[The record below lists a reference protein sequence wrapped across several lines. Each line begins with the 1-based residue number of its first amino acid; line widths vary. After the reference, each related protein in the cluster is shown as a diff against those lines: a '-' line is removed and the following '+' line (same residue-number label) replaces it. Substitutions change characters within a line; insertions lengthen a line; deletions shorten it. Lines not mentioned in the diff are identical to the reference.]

1 MTASH
6 ALSQLSYGPK
16 NLLAWKSASD
26 VRAMIEENLS
36 GFKRCIRNPTVRE
49 GASIT
54 NPLKLP
60 TKNFLP
66 QKTDLQRSASED
78 H

>member
-1 MTASH
+1 
-6 ALSQLSYGPK
+6 
-16 NLLAWKSASD
+16 LAWKSASD

-36 GFKRCIRNPTVRE
+36 GFKRCIRNPTVRK

-54 NPLKLP
+54 SPP
-60 TKNFLP
+60 QAADQNFLP
-66 QKTDLQRSASED
+66 QKIDLQRSASED

>member
-16 NLLAWKSASD
+16 NILAWKSASD

-36 GFKRCIRNPTVRE
+36 GFKRCIRNLTVRE
-49 GASIT
+49 DASIIS
-54 NPLKLP
+54 PFRLP
-60 TKNFLP
+60 TKAFCH
-66 QKTDLQRSASED
+66 KK
-78 H
+78 